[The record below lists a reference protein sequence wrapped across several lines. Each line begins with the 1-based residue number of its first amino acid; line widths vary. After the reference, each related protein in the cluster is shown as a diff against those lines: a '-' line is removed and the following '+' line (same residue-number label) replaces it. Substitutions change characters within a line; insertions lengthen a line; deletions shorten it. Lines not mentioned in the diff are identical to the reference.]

1 MSIFNP
7 SQWASEHF
15 HQAALGDKRRTK
27 RLVTLAEQMA
37 VNSGKSVAKSCKGED
52 AKLEG
57 AYRLIRNDEVSPAV
71 IRATGFAHTA
81 QVVKDIQEILALE
94 DTTSLSYK
102 HSVAP
107 ELGKLGKE
115 SDKSRGWWV
124 HSVLLL
130 DSHTSRTLGLLHQ
143 DWWCRPNNSE
153 DADEKESGKWA
164 DASYFT
170 RQRLGETMQRVIS
183 VCDREADDISYLAD
197 KQAHGERYVV
207 RANHSRKLVESEEKL
222 FPHMDSLPASGGY
235 TVSIP
240 QKGMKDSRGKAIN
253 RKARTAKL
261 SIKAGSVTV
270 ESKGNR
276 YSVNVVYAQELSR
289 PPKDEAALSWM
300 LLTSEPVETLEQQ
313 LHVIDIYTA
322 RWRIED
328 FHKAWKTGAGVE
340 RLRMT
345 ASDNL
350 ERAAS
355 ILGFV
360 GVRLLQLR
368 EVMTLPLY
376 LRKRG
381 KIEVAE
387 GMENQSC
394 GSVLEDDEWKVLM
407 QHYKPRGHKGKEAP
421 NMKWA
426 YQSLAKL
433 GGFND
438 TKRTGMVSWATLWEG
453 WDELQAQ
460 VKGFR
465 VARRMFEAGELL

>member
-7 SQWASEHF
+7 TQWASEHF
-15 HQAALGDKRRTK
+15 NHAALGDQRRTR
-27 RLVTLAEQMA
+27 RLCTIAEQMA
-37 VNSGKSVAKSCKGED
+37 TGSGKSIARSCNGED

-57 AYRLIRNDEVSPAV
+57 AYRLIRNDEVSAV
-71 IRATGFAHTA
+71 AIRVAGFKHTA
-81 QVVKDIQEILALE
+81 GVVKDIPEILALE

-102 HSVAP
+102 HSVAS
-107 ELGKLGKE
+107 ELGKFKTT
-115 SDKSRGWWV
+115 DKSRGWWV

-130 DSHTSRTLGLLHQ
+130 DSDTSRTLGLIHQ
-143 DWWCRPNNSE
+143 DWWRRPDDPE
-153 DADEKESGKWA
+153 AADEKESGKWA
-164 DASYFT
+164 DASLFT
-170 RQRLGETMQRVIS
+170 RQRLGDTMSRVIS
-183 VCDREADDISYLAD
+183 VCDREADYMSYLAD
-197 KQAHGERYVV
+197 KQSHNERFVV
-207 RANHSRKLVESEEKL
+207 RAKHSRKLADSTNKL
-222 FPHMDSLPASGGY
+222 FPYMDSLPVTGGY
-235 TVSIP
+235 TVTIP
-240 QKGMKDSRGKAIN
+240 QKGMKDGQGKTSN
-253 RKARTAKL
+253 RTARTAKL
-261 SIKAGSVTV
+261 SIKAGQVSV
-270 ESKGNR
+270 ENNGKSHQL
-276 YSVNVVYAQELSR
+276 NVVFAQELSSSS
-289 PPKDEAALSWM
+289 KEENALSWM
-300 LLTSEPVETLEQQ
+300 LLTSEPVETLAQQ

-345 ASDNL
+345 APGNL

-368 EVMTLPLY
+368 EVMTLPQY

-381 KIEVAE
+381 KIDAAE
-387 GMENQSC
+387 GMEHQSC
-394 GSVLEDDEWKVLM
+394 GSVLEEDEWKILM

-438 TKRTGMVSWATLWEG
+438 TKRTGMASWSTIWEG

-460 VKGFR
+460 VTGYRIAKDMFR
-465 VARRMFEAGELL
+465 AGEMR